1 MKHADFVHLHVHTQY
16 SLLDGAIRLE
26 DLFKRAHEYSMPAV
40 AITDHGNLFGA
51 VDFYRSAYRA
61 GIKPIVGCELYVAPR
76 SRFDRDTGGRGET
89 AKHIVLL
96 ARNIQGYRNLV
107 RLSSLG
113 YLEGFYYKPR
123 IDKELLAQSS
133 EGLIGLS
140 ACLHGEVSEHL
151 LRGDEDAAM
160 KAASAYRDILGD
172 GHFYLEIMENGIPEQ
187 KEVNKG
193 LMEIGRKLGI
203 PLVATN
209 DCHYLS
215 REDAEAHEILL
226 CIQTGKTVEDA
237 DRMKFATD
245 EFYFKSPDEMKRL
258 FSYCPESIENTVIIA
273 EKCNLTLNFDNVFLP
288 HFEIGPEK
296 TREEHLRE
304 LAKKGLERI
313 ASSLTAEEKNRYAKR
328 LNQELEIIQAM
339 GFAGYFLIVADFINY
354 ARSRNIPVGPGRG
367 SVAGSL
373 VAYALGITSIDPIR
387 YGLFFE
393 RFLNPDRKGMP
404 DIDTDFCM
412 EGREEVIRYVT
423 EKYGTDRVAQIITF
437 GTMQAK
443 AVIRDVGRALNM
455 PYGEVDRIAKLVPNV
470 LNIKLNEAIKME
482 PRLQAEERNNE
493 KVGKLLALSR
503 SLEGLK
509 RHSSTHAAG
518 VVISDRPLI
527 ERVPLYKS
535 QKDEVMTQF
544 SMDDLQAVGLTKFD
558 FLGLKTLTVIR
569 DTLRFIKEGRGEDVN
584 VDEIPLDDAETYKLL
599 MRGDTD
605 GVFQLESPGMKEIL
619 VSMKPDCIEDI
630 IALLSLY
637 RPGPLKSG
645 MVPEFVA
652 RKQGKTKIVY
662 EVPALEGILK
672 ETYGVILYQE
682 QVMQIASTLANYTMG
697 EADTLRKVMSKKNP
711 ADMAKEKPK
720 FLAGAKKNRIPE
732 DKALKIF
739 DQMETFAGYG
749 FNKSHSAAYA
759 MISYQTA
766 YLKAHYPVEFMA
778 ALLTSEKNNRDK
790 IIKYIGS
797 CKEMGID
804 VLPPDI
810 NESMLDFS
818 VVGSKIRF
826 GLAAVKNVGT
836 AAIEAVIR
844 SRQGARFASLGDFLG
859 RVDLKKINKRVV
871 ESLIKC
877 GAFDSF
883 GRNRR
888 QLLEGSEKIMEAG
901 SRQRKKGQQA
911 QSSLFSLPGEA
922 DGRPES
928 RNDDIALPDVP
939 EWETSDL
946 LAFEK
951 DTLGFYIT
959 GHPLSKYT
967 KTLAAIPDVVD
978 TETITGRKDGDA
990 VKIAGVVSSIRTV
1003 LTKKK
1008 DTMAYVTLEDMKGSL
1023 TVIVFSDVFRKTS
1036 PFLQSGEP
1044 VLVAGSIDAD
1054 DESMKVI
1061 ASDISLLSDYR
1072 ESPASSV
1079 RFDVKASTI
1088 DANALESLKNVIS
1101 RHKGKLDG
1109 YIHLYLNGQS
1119 ETVIYLGKDMRLSA
1133 SDELKA
1139 AADAVLGRG
1148 STRFT

>member
-1 MKHADFVHLHVHTQY
+1 
-16 SLLDGAIRLE
+16 
-26 DLFKRAHEYSMPAV
+26 
-40 AITDHGNLFGA
+40 
-51 VDFYRSAYRA
+51 
-61 GIKPIVGCELYVAPR
+61 
-76 SRFDRDTGGRGET
+76 
-89 AKHIVLL
+89 
-96 ARNIQGYRNLV
+96 
-107 RLSSLG
+107 LSSLG
-113 YLEGFYYKPR
+113 YLKGFYYKPR

-160 KAASAYRDILGD
+160 KAASEYRDILGD

-193 LMEIGRKLGI
+193 LIEIGRKLGI

-209 DCHYLS
+209 DCHYLN

-237 DRMKFATD
+237 ERMKFATD

-273 EKCNLTLNFDNVFLP
+273 EKCNLTLSFDNVFLP

-296 TREEHLRE
+296 TLEEHLRE

-423 EKYGTDRVAQIITF
+423 DKYGTDRVAQIITF

-493 KVGKLLALSR
+493 KVRKLLALSR

-569 DTLRFIKEGRGEDVN
+569 DTLRFIKEGRVEDIN
-584 VDEIPLDDAETYKLL
+584 VDEIPLDDADTYKLL
-599 MRGDTD
+599 MRGDT
-605 GVFQLESPGMKEIL
+605 G
-619 VSMKPDCIEDI
+619 
-630 IALLSLY
+630 
-637 RPGPLKSG
+637 
-645 MVPEFVA
+645 
-652 RKQGKTKIVY
+652 
-662 EVPALEGILK
+662 
-672 ETYGVILYQE
+672 
-682 QVMQIASTLANYTMG
+682 
-697 EADTLRKVMSKKNP
+697 
-711 ADMAKEKPK
+711 
-720 FLAGAKKNRIPE
+720 
-732 DKALKIF
+732 
-739 DQMETFAGYG
+739 
-749 FNKSHSAAYA
+749 
-759 MISYQTA
+759 
-766 YLKAHYPVEFMA
+766 
-778 ALLTSEKNNRDK
+778 RD
-790 IIKYIGS
+790 
-797 CKEMGID
+797 
-804 VLPPDI
+804 
-810 NESMLDFS
+810 
-818 VVGSKIRF
+818 
-826 GLAAVKNVGT
+826 
-836 AAIEAVIR
+836 
-844 SRQGARFASLGDFLG
+844 
-859 RVDLKKINKRVV
+859 
-871 ESLIKC
+871 
-877 GAFDSF
+877 
-883 GRNRR
+883 
-888 QLLEGSEKIMEAG
+888 
-901 SRQRKKGQQA
+901 
-911 QSSLFSLPGEA
+911 
-922 DGRPES
+922 
-928 RNDDIALPDVP
+928 
-939 EWETSDL
+939 
-946 LAFEK
+946 
-951 DTLGFYIT
+951 
-959 GHPLSKYT
+959 H
-967 KTLAAIPDVVD
+967 
-978 TETITGRKDGDA
+978 
-990 VKIAGVVSSIRTV
+990 
-1003 LTKKK
+1003 
-1008 DTMAYVTLEDMKGSL
+1008 
-1023 TVIVFSDVFRKTS
+1023 
-1036 PFLQSGEP
+1036 
-1044 VLVAGSIDAD
+1044 
-1054 DESMKVI
+1054 
-1061 ASDISLLSDYR
+1061 
-1072 ESPASSV
+1072 
-1079 RFDVKASTI
+1079 
-1088 DANALESLKNVIS
+1088 
-1101 RHKGKLDG
+1101 
-1109 YIHLYLNGQS
+1109 
-1119 ETVIYLGKDMRLSA
+1119 
-1133 SDELKA
+1133 
-1139 AADAVLGRG
+1139 
-1148 STRFT
+1148 